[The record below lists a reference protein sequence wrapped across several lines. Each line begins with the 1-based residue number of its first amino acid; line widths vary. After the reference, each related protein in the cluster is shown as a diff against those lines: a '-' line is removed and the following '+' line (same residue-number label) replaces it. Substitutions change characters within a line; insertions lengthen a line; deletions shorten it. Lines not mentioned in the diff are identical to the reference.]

1 MNFTN
6 LVIAALA
13 MSLVAG
19 TASAETLKERIAIG
33 VNGGTTG
40 VGVQGQFKLN
50 PKITLRG
57 GFDSLKFDADVDGD
71 GIVYTGELD
80 FSTTGLFADFHPR
93 EGSFFL
99 SGGVYLGARELKVS
113 GRPAAG
119 TSVEVGDEF
128 FTAAEIGTLSSKLDF
143 GSTAPF
149 VGLGWDTTFTTKGR
163 FGLRLLAGAAFGS
176 GADATVVRTGGT
188 TLTAATQAR
197 LDQELLDEAKE
208 IEDTVDGYNVFPIIQ
223 LGLTYKF

>member
-57 GFDSLKFDADVDGD
+57 GL
-71 GIVYTGELD
+71 
-80 FSTTGLFADFHPR
+80 
-93 EGSFFL
+93 
-99 SGGVYLGARELKVS
+99 
-113 GRPAAG
+113 
-119 TSVEVGDEF
+119 
-128 FTAAEIGTLSSKLDF
+128 
-143 GSTAPF
+143 
-149 VGLGWDTTFTTKGR
+149 
-163 FGLRLLAGAAFGS
+163 
-176 GADATVVRTGGT
+176 
-188 TLTAATQAR
+188 
-197 LDQELLDEAKE
+197 
-208 IEDTVDGYNVFPIIQ
+208 
-223 LGLTYKF
+223 